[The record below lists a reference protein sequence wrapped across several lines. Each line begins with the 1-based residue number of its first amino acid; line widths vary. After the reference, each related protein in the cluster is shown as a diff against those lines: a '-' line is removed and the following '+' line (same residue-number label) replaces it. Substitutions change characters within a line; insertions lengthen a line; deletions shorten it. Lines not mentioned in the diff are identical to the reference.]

1 MKSNETVSIE
11 SYIAEVSRLAKTGKA
26 TEHTFRGALAALLDA
41 LAPGLKA
48 VNEPKRTDCGAPDYI
63 VQDKTGLGVFYVE
76 AKDLGDD
83 DLDGKK
89 RAGHKEQFDRYKA
102 ALDTI
107 IFTDYL
113 DFRLYRH
120 GQFAN
125 SVRIA
130 DWDGEGKVSGKPA
143 AYADFAALVAD
154 AAAGDPQKID
164 SAKRLAE
171 LMAGKARL
179 LQRNATKELAR
190 GQTPRVADFR
200 RRSLALLRRICDNI
214 CVPWD

>member
-1 MKSNETVSIE
+1 METIKTIAIE
-11 SYIAEVSRLAKTGKA
+11 SYVAEVSRLAKTGKA
-26 TEHTFRGALAALLDA
+26 TEHTFRGALAALIDA

-89 RAGHKEQFDRYKA
+89 RTGHKEQFDRYKA

-107 IFTDYL
+107 VFTDYL
-113 DFRLYRH
+113 DFHLYCH

-130 DWDGEGKVSGKPA
+130 DWDGEGKVSGMP
-143 AYADFAALVAD
+143 LR
-154 AAAGDPQKID
+154 G
-164 SAKRLAE
+164 KRLQPSDE
-171 LMAGKARL
+171 HWAGRLWTYAGRHPVDGVISAR
-179 LQRNATKELAR
+179 KH
-190 GQTPRVADFR
+190 GDFG
-200 RRSLALLRRICDNI
+200 NI
-214 CVPWD
+214 A

>member
-1 MKSNETVSIE
+1 METIKTVAIE
-11 SYIAEVSRLAKTGKA
+11 SYVAEVAKLAKTGKA
-26 TEHTFRGALAALLDA
+26 TEHTFRGALAALIDA

-120 GQFAN
+120 GQFAS
-125 SVRIA
+125 SVRKGLRA
-130 DWDGEGKVSGKPA
+130 V
-143 AYADFAALVAD
+143 
-154 AAAGDPQKID
+154 
-164 SAKRLAE
+164 
-171 LMAGKARL
+171 RL
-179 LQRNATKELAR
+179 LEVLHAQ
-190 GQTPRVADFR
+190 R
-200 RRSLALLRRICDNI
+200 RRAHGGIR
-214 CVPWD
+214 

>member
-1 MKSNETVSIE
+1 MGSEAKTIKAVTEYV
-11 SYIAEVSRLAKTGKA
+11 AEVARLAKTGKA

-89 RAGHKEQFDRYKA
+89 RTGHKEQFDRYKA

-107 IFTDYL
+107 VFTATDSSPA
-113 DFRLYRH
+113 R
-120 GQFAN
+120 
-125 SVRIA
+125 SESRIGMERA
-130 DWDGEGKVSGKPA
+130 
-143 AYADFAALVAD
+143 
-154 AAAGDPQKID
+154 
-164 SAKRLAE
+164 
-171 LMAGKARL
+171 
-179 LQRNATKELAR
+179 
-190 GQTPRVADFR
+190 
-200 RRSLALLRRICDNI
+200 RSLASLRHTQTSPRL
-214 CVPWD
+214 

>member
-1 MKSNETVSIE
+1 MESETKTVKAVAD
-11 SYIAEVSRLAKTGKA
+11 YVAEVAKKAKTGIT

-113 DFRLYRH
+113 DFHL
-120 GQFAN
+120 
-125 SVRIA
+125 
-130 DWDGEGKVSGKPA
+130 
-143 AYADFAALVAD
+143 
-154 AAAGDPQKID
+154 
-164 SAKRLAE
+164 
-171 LMAGKARL
+171 
-179 LQRNATKELAR
+179 
-190 GQTPRVADFR
+190 
-200 RRSLALLRRICDNI
+200 
-214 CVPWD
+214 

>member
-1 MKSNETVSIE
+1 METIKTNAIE
-11 SYIAEVSRLAKTGKA
+11 SYVAEVARLLKTGKA

-107 IFTDYL
+107 ILTAIKPRLIRSSLPITSTSASIATD
-113 DFRLYRH
+113 
-120 GQFAN
+120 
-125 SVRIA
+125 S
-130 DWDGEGKVSGKPA
+130 S
-143 AYADFAALVAD
+143 
-154 AAAGDPQKID
+154 
-164 SAKRLAE
+164 
-171 LMAGKARL
+171 
-179 LQRNATKELAR
+179 
-190 GQTPRVADFR
+190 QTLSESQIGMERA
-200 RRSLALLRRICDNI
+200 RSLANLRHTQTSPRLWPMPQQATPRRSIAPS
-214 CVPWD
+214 VSLS